1 MTVVTASPSN
11 ATATTAN
18 TSPAVSLDEGA
29 PALTRRSW
37 SQQDVQS
44 VFDGAHDANRLHHD
58 PPRVRD
64 HGDRQ
69 HDLHAAREPRAAPEV
84 RQAEGTEDEEEEDQD
99 PHRTVVPADRRGRF
113 GDQHAAH
120 SARAHGGTR

>member
-18 TSPAVSLDEGA
+18 TSPTVSLDDGA
-29 PALTRRSW
+29 PALTRRSR

-58 PPRVRD
+58 TPRVRD
-64 HGDRQ
+64 HGDGQ
-69 HDLHAAREPRAAPEV
+69 HDLHAAREPRTVPEI
-84 RQAEGTEDEEEEDQD
+84 RQAERTEEEEEEDED
-99 PHRTVVPADRRGRF
+99 PDRTVVPGDGRG
-113 GDQHAAH
+113 
-120 SARAHGGTR
+120 